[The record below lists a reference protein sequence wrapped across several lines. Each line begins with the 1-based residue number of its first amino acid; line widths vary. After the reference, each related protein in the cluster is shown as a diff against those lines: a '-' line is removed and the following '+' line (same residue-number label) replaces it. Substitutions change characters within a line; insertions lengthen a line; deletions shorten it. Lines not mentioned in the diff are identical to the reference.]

1 MQNTMYTSPAQAAN
15 SSPVASAEY
24 PTLRPRSSEHYH
36 PPGISYIAALTKFDA
51 GVGEMLRQLL
61 RSDAIFS
68 GLVRRIEDERTN
80 RIALAYNN
88 YGVHP

>member
-1 MQNTMYTSPAQAAN
+1 M
-15 SSPVASAEY
+15 
-24 PTLRPRSSEHYH
+24 LRQ
-36 PPGISYIAALTKFDA
+36 L
-51 GVGEMLRQLL
+51 LRQLL
-61 RSDAIFS
+61 RSDAMIS